1 MYLYILYMYI
11 YKHIHIYNIN
21 IYIYIYIYILY
32 IYVSIKHSQCI
43 FFFHQSFL
51 CVVSV
56 FLIMYIHLSWYIY
69 FVFNLI
75 RIKRLHQK
83 LSYLQPKYQQLLGL
97 QYQTKT
103 FFFSEIFSQKVFR
116 KHETIRF
123 QMRYHRYYLEIVQH
137 FFSM

>member
-21 IYIYIYIYILY
+21 IYIYIYILY
-32 IYVSIKHSQCI
+32 ICVHKTQPMH

-83 LSYLQPKYQQLLGL
+83 LSYLQPNYKQLLGL

-103 FFFSEIFSQKVFR
+103 FLFSEIFSQKVIR

-123 QMRYHRYYLEIVQH
+123 QRCYHRYYLEIVQH

>member
-1 MYLYILYMYI
+1 MYLNILHMYI

-21 IYIYIYIYILY
+21 IYIYILY
-32 IYVSIKHSQCI
+32 TCVHKTQPMH

-83 LSYLQPKYQQLLGL
+83 LSYLQPNYKQLLGL

-103 FFFSEIFSQKVFR
+103 FLFSEIFSQKVIR

-123 QMRYHRYYLEIVQH
+123 QMCYHRHYLEIVQH

>member
-1 MYLYILYMYI
+1 MYLNILHMYI

-21 IYIYIYIYILY
+21 IYILY
-32 IYVSIKHSQCI
+32 ICVHKTQPMH

-83 LSYLQPKYQQLLGL
+83 LSYLQPNYKQLLGL

-103 FFFSEIFSQKVFR
+103 FLFSEIFSQKVIR

-123 QMRYHRYYLEIVQH
+123 QMCYHRYYLEIVQH

>member
-1 MYLYILYMYI
+1 MYLNILHMYI

-21 IYIYIYIYILY
+21 IYIYIYIYIY
-32 IYVSIKHSQCI
+32 IIYICVHKTQPM
-43 FFFHQSFL
+43 QFL

-97 QYQTKT
+97 QYQTNT
-103 FFFSEIFSQKVFR
+103 FFFSEIFSQKVIR

-123 QMRYHRYYLEIVQH
+123 QMCYHRYYLEIVQH